1 MTNRNS
7 LGVVG
12 FATAWIVI
20 FGLLTVAPS
29 SANEP
34 AQPHAKTAAPGS
46 EPTAA
51 EADAFIANSEE
62 KLFDLAVKAQR
73 AAWVQENFITDD
85 TEQIAA
91 DAGEAATNLTVQVA
105 KEAHRYDHAK
115 LSPVNARK
123 LLLLELAIGFPA
135 PADPKESK
143 ELAQVEASLD
153 GDYGKGKWCT
163 DGANANGEKPKCLDV
178 TAVRKLMAN
187 SRDPAELKRAWVG
200 WHAVG
205 APMR

>member
-1 MTNRNS
+1 MWTVLELNGPLKCCAKWWQRRNRRGVMTNRNS

-51 EADAFIANSEE
+51 EADAFIASSEE
-62 KLFDLAVKAQR
+62 KLFDLGVKAQR

-91 DAGEAATNLTVQVA
+91 DAAEAATNLTVQVA
-105 KEAHRYDHAK
+105 KEAHRYDHVK

-135 PADPKESK
+135 PADAKESK

-178 TAVRKLMAN
+178 
-187 SRDPAELKRAWVG
+187 
-200 WHAVG
+200 
-205 APMR
+205 